1 MNCCLHFQQMQFRR
15 RFKIKRHEEN
25 RAVKP
30 VVQTQKQFPGTKWL
44 RLFRRHWHLPSQ
56 DAITRGVWL
65 LWSLFPSRKL
75 TSSAFPRP
83 SFYTWQRTMKHTDI
97 VQSCLTSQIPDV
109 KATCMIQR
117 STPKI
122 ERDLIRVPAQ
132 VLLVEM
138 RAQNR
143 WACVWGQEEA
153 WGTAG
158 TPSRCTVLTKGWKT
172 PNTICL
178 DLAGSGINSDPN
190 M

>member
-15 RFKIKRHEEN
+15 RFKIKRNEEN
-25 RAVKP
+25 RVVRP

-44 RLFRRHWHLPSQ
+44 RLLSCNWHLPSQ
-56 DAITRGVWL
+56 DGITRGVWL

-97 VQSCLTSQIPDV
+97 VQSCLASQIPDV

-132 VLLVEM
+132 VLLVKT

-143 WACVWGQEEA
+143 QALRVRPGGSMEN
-153 WGTAG
+153 
-158 TPSRCTVLTKGWKT
+158 SRHPQQMHSV
-172 PNTICL
+172 NQRATISKYRL
-178 DLAGSGINSDPN
+178 SGSSG
-190 M
+190 